1 MHTHLIEA
9 ESHLRLIIKELTAER
24 DALKRKVHQLERK
37 LEPKKTK
44 RECSVLHMAEQVK

>member
-37 LEPKKTK
+37 LEQIHKPKLVQNKVVNI
-44 RECSVLHMAEQVK
+44 SG